1 MRHRPVQRKARLSN
15 SVLSL
20 IGNTPMVALNRIPEG
35 ETAAVLGKLESRNP
49 TGSIKDRIAL
59 GMIEDAERSGRLLPG
74 YTLVEPTS
82 GNSGVALAMVAA
94 AKGYYVTIVMPE
106 NAPAQ
111 RKRLLTRFGANIR
124 ATPSTDA
131 MPGAIRAAEELVRE
145 NPTYLMLNQ
154 FRNPANART
163 HRETTAREILRDT
176 GGRVDAFVAGVGTGG
191 TITGVGEA
199 LKEANPNALVVA
211 VEPAASPL
219 LQSGT
224 PGNHGIPGL
233 GPDFVPP
240 ILNLDIIDEIIGV
253 ADEDAYY
260 MTFRLAREEGLM
272 VGISSG
278 ANVFAAARLAE
289 RLGPGKTVVTI
300 LPDNGERYV
309 YNSF

>member
-1 MRHRPVQRKARLSN
+1 MSN
-15 SVLSL
+15 SILKQ
-20 IGNTPMVALNRIPEG
+20 IGNTPLVSLDHIAG
-35 ETAAVLGKLESRNP
+35 DGAATILAKLESYNP

-59 GMIEDAERSGRLLPG
+59 GMVEDAENSGRLGPG
-74 YTLVEPTS
+74 FTLVEPTS

-94 AKGYYVTIVMPE
+94 AKGYSVTIVMPE
-106 NAPAQ
+106 NGPSE
-111 RKRLLTRFGANIR
+111 RKRMLTRFGADLLL
-124 ATPSTDA
+124 TPSTDA

-145 NPTYLMLNQ
+145 NLTYLMLNQ
-154 FRNPANART
+154 FENPANARV
-163 HRETTAREILRDT
+163 HRETTASEILRET
-176 GGRVDAFVAGVGTGG
+176 NGLVDAFVAGVGTGG

-199 LKEANPNALVVA
+199 MKDANRDTLVVA

-219 LQSGT
+219 LSTGI

-240 ILNLDIIDEIIGV
+240 ILNREIIDEVIGV

-309 YNSF
+309 YTSM

>member
-1 MRHRPVQRKARLSN
+1 MST
-15 SVLSL
+15 SILSL
-20 IGNTPMVALNRIPEG
+20 IGNTPLVSLRRIMEEG
-35 ETAAVLGKLESRNP
+35 TAAVLGKLESYNP
-49 TGSIKDRIAL
+49 TGSVKDRIAL
-59 GMIEDAERSGRLLPG
+59 GMIEDAEKSGRLLPG

-94 AKGYYVTIVMPE
+94 AKGYSLTIVMPE
-106 NAPAQ
+106 NAPPE
-111 RKRLLTRFGANIR
+111 RKRILARFGAAIR
-124 ATPSTDA
+124 LTPSTEA
-131 MPGAIRAAEELVRE
+131 MPGAIRAAEALVRE

-154 FRNPANART
+154 FENPANVRA
-163 HRETTAREILRDT
+163 HRETTAREIMLEVA
-176 GGRVDAFVAGVGTGG
+176 GGVDAFVAGVGTGG

-199 LKEANPNALVVA
+199 LKEANPDTLVVA

-219 LQSGT
+219 LQRGT

-240 ILNLDIIDEIIGV
+240 ILNLDIIDEVIGV

-309 YNSF
+309 YTSF

>member
-1 MRHRPVQRKARLSN
+1 MSN
-15 SVLSL
+15 SILSL
-20 IGNTPMVALNRIPEG
+20 IGNTPLVSLDRIAG
-35 ETAAVLGKLESRNP
+35 DGAASLFGKLESYNP
-49 TGSIKDRIAL
+49 TGSIKDRTAL
-59 GMIEDAERSGRLLPG
+59 SMVEDAEAAGRLLPG

-82 GNSGVALAMVAA
+82 GNAGVALAMVAA
-94 AKGYYVTIVMPE
+94 AKGYYATIVMPE
-106 NAPAQ
+106 NAPSE
-111 RKRLLTRFGANIR
+111 RKRMLTRFGAGLHL
-124 ATPSTDA
+124 TPAAEA
-131 MPGAIRAAEELVRE
+131 MPGAIRAAEALVRD
-145 NPTYLMLNQ
+145 NPTHLMLNQ
-154 FRNPANART
+154 FHNPVNARV

-176 GGRVDAFVAGVGTGG
+176 GGNVDAFVAGVGTGG

-199 LKEANPNALVVA
+199 LKEANRDTLMVA
-211 VEPAASPL
+211 VEPASSPL
-219 LQSGT
+219 LSSGR

-233 GPDFVPP
+233 GPDFIPP
-240 ILNLDIIDEIIGV
+240 ILNLEVIDEVIGV

-309 YNSF
+309 YTSM

>member
-1 MRHRPVQRKARLSN
+1 MSN
-15 SVLSL
+15 SILSL
-20 IGNTPMVALNRIPEG
+20 IGNTPLVSLNRIPGEG
-35 ETAAVLGKLESRNP
+35 TAAILGKLESYNP

-59 GMIEDAERSGRLLPG
+59 GMIEDAEASGRLLPG

-82 GNSGVALAMVAA
+82 GNAGVALAMVAA
-94 AKGYYVTIVMPE
+94 AKGYSLMIVMPE
-106 NAPAQ
+106 NAPSE
-111 RKRLLTRFGANIR
+111 RKRLLTRFGADLR
-124 ATPSTDA
+124 LTPSTEA
-131 MPGAIRAAEELVRE
+131 MPGAIRVAEALVRE

-154 FRNPANART
+154 FDNPVNPKV
-163 HRETTAREILRDT
+163 HRDTTAREILRDT
-176 GGRVDAFVAGVGTGG
+176 GGIVDAFVAGVGTGG

-199 LKEANPNALVVA
+199 LKEVNPDTLVVA

-219 LQSGT
+219 LQSGL

-278 ANVFAAARLAE
+278 ANVFAAVRLAE
-289 RLGPGKTVVTI
+289 RLGPGKTVVTV

-309 YNSF
+309 YTSL

>member
-1 MRHRPVQRKARLSN
+1 MSN
-15 SVLSL
+15 NILKQ
-20 IGNTPMVALNRIPEG
+20 IGNTPLVSLDRIAG
-35 ETAAVLGKLESRNP
+35 DGTASLLGKLESYNP

-59 GMIEDAERSGRLLPG
+59 GMIEDAEQSGRLLPG

-82 GNSGVALAMVAA
+82 GNAGVALAMVAA
-94 AKGYYVTIVMPE
+94 AKGYSVTIVMPE
-106 NAPAQ
+106 NAPSE
-111 RKRLLTRFGANIR
+111 RKRMLTRFGA
-124 ATPSTDA
+124 ALLLTPATDA
-131 MPGAIRAAEELVRE
+131 MPGAIRAAEALVRE
-145 NPTYLMLNQ
+145 NPTYVMLNQ
-154 FRNPANART
+154 FENPANAKV

-176 GGRVDAFVAGVGTGG
+176 DGTIDAFVAGVGTGG

-199 LKEANPNALVVA
+199 LKEASRDTLVVA

-219 LQSGT
+219 LSTGV

-240 ILNLDIIDEIIGV
+240 ILNRDIIDEIIGV

-278 ANVFAAARLAE
+278 ANVFAALRLAE

-309 YNSF
+309 YTSM

>member
-1 MRHRPVQRKARLSN
+1 MSN
-15 SVLSL
+15 SILSL
-20 IGNTPMVALNRIPEG
+20 IGNTPLVSLKRIAG
-35 ETAAVLGKLESRNP
+35 DGAASLLGKLESYNP
-49 TGSIKDRIAL
+49 TGSIKDRVAL
-59 GMIEDAERSGRLLPG
+59 GMVDEAEAAGRLLPG

-82 GNSGVALAMVAA
+82 GNAGVALAMVAA
-94 AKGYYVTIVMPE
+94 AKGYSATIVMPE
-106 NAPAQ
+106 NAPSE
-111 RKRLLTRFGANIR
+111 RKRMLTRFGAGLHL
-124 ATPSTDA
+124 TPSAEA
-131 MPGAIRAAEELVRE
+131 MPGAIRAAEALVRD
-145 NPTYLMLNQ
+145 NPTHLMLDQ
-154 FRNPANART
+154 FRNLVNVRV

-176 GGRVDAFVAGVGTGG
+176 GGSVDAFVAGVGTGG

-199 LKEANPNALVVA
+199 LKEANRDTLVVA
-211 VEPAASPL
+211 VEPASSPL
-219 LQSGT
+219 LSSGR

-240 ILNLDIIDEIIGV
+240 ILNLEVIDEVIGV

-309 YNSF
+309 YTSM

>member
-1 MRHRPVQRKARLSN
+1 MSN
-15 SVLSL
+15 SILSL
-20 IGNTPMVALNRIPEG
+20 IGNTPLVSLNRIPGEG
-35 ETAAVLGKLESRNP
+35 TAAILGKLESYNP

-59 GMIEDAERSGRLLPG
+59 GMIEDAEASGRLLPG

-82 GNSGVALAMVAA
+82 GNAGVALAMVAA
-94 AKGYYVTIVMPE
+94 AKGYSLMIVMPE
-106 NAPAQ
+106 NAPSE
-111 RKRLLTRFGANIR
+111 RKRLLTRFGADLR
-124 ATPSTDA
+124 LTPSTEA
-131 MPGAIRAAEELVRE
+131 MPGAIRVAEDLVRE

-154 FRNPANART
+154 FDNPVNPKV
-163 HRETTAREILRDT
+163 HRETTAREILQDT
-176 GGRVDAFVAGVGTGG
+176 GGIVDAFVAGVGTGG

-199 LKEANPNALVVA
+199 LKEVNPDTLVVA

-219 LQSGT
+219 LQSGL

-240 ILNLDIIDEIIGV
+240 ILNLEIIDEIIGV

-278 ANVFAAARLAE
+278 ANVFAAVRLAE
-289 RLGPGKTVVTI
+289 RLGPGKTVVTV

-309 YNSF
+309 YTSL